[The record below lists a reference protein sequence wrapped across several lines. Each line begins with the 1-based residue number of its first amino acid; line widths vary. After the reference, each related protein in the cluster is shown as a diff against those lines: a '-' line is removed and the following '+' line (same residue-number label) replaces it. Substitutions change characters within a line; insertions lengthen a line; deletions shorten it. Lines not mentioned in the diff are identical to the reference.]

1 MLGALLLAPVFAA
14 SPPDPP
20 VSIDAIFAAYDR
32 ATHASQPAA
41 LESVGTIVGEGLTG
55 TFHSWRRG
63 DDERDD
69 EVLGPRAETTL
80 RRGARIWVRNANGN
94 VRELR
99 GVLLRRARTSEFI
112 DSGAFLQ
119 HPERARFLGYGTIGA
134 KRTWRL
140 AVTADGGEPQ
150 TLWIDV
156 ADGLPARTEYIDGD
170 GPTYVDLSDW
180 REVAGQMVAF
190 RSVTTD
196 GDHAF
201 DLIEQTT
208 QVRVGE
214 PIDDATFAPLQSRQF
229 IGEGVQTVPL
239 LQIGSHVGCTVTIN
253 GQAYAFL
260 VDSGAQNVLVDSR
273 VARSQHL
280 VELGALEV
288 RGAVRTG
295 GLHVARLPYLGI
307 GAAALDDLVVSTIDL
322 APTFGG
328 PTIDGILGY
337 PFFASGLVQLDFA
350 NGVMRFGPSDSFVPP
365 GERLPLDVDR
375 EVPEATVRLNDA
387 IDVPFIVDSGN
398 GGEVL
403 LYRPF
408 VNAHPGVV
416 PASGARSYTY
426 GVGGADAT
434 YRTHLERLT
443 IGSVPFF
450 RPTVDVVQAGTGAF
464 ADRVD
469 GGNLGLAILRNFV
482 VTFDLAN
489 GAVYL
494 APSSA
499 FNDGHRGTATTP

>member
-1 MLGALLLAPVFAA
+1 
-14 SPPDPP
+14 
-20 VSIDAIFAAYDR
+20 
-32 ATHASQPAA
+32 
-41 LESVGTIVGEGLTG
+41 
-55 TFHSWRRG
+55 
-63 DDERDD
+63 
-69 EVLGPRAETTL
+69 
-80 RRGARIWVRNANGN
+80 
-94 VRELR
+94 
-99 GVLLRRARTSEFI
+99 
-112 DSGAFLQ
+112 
-119 HPERARFLGYGTIGA
+119 
-134 KRTWRL
+134 
-140 AVTADGGEPQ
+140 
-150 TLWIDV
+150 
-156 ADGLPARTEYIDGD
+156 
-170 GPTYVDLSDW
+170 
-180 REVAGQMVAF
+180 
-190 RSVTTD
+190 
-196 GDHAF
+196 
-201 DLIEQTT
+201 
-208 QVRVGE
+208 
-214 PIDDATFAPLQSRQF
+214 
-229 IGEGVQTVPL
+229 
-239 LQIGSHVGCTVTIN
+239 
-253 GQAYAFL
+253 
-260 VDSGAQNVLVDSR
+260 
-273 VARSQHL
+273 
-280 VELGALEV
+280 
-288 RGAVRTG
+288 
-295 GLHVARLPYLGI
+295 
-307 GAAALDDLVVSTIDL
+307 
-322 APTFGG
+322 
-328 PTIDGILGY
+328 
-337 PFFASGLVQLDFA
+337 VQLDFA